1 MRMSEKDKQALREK
15 YKAQRQAMWSGE
27 RSASDKSPQVETVPD
42 DTGNQDKITPSPTT
56 DDRLSQ
62 TETAREAVH
71 PQREE
76 ARQHGSRVQPD
87 PEAQRQAR
95 ASNLTQDLNTGG
107 TAPQSQQVR
116 PTDALHSVM
125 SSDDT
130 PATLDG
136 TSLVREKM
144 QEQTEDISEN
154 QFSVRSDRRR
164 QPHKISKS
172 DQEFWQTPEEEG
184 EKKVLTWK
192 LAVGVVGTVI
202 VLIGVGIWLGY
213 LFAS

>member
-1 MRMSEKDKQALREK
+1 MSEKDKQALREK

-27 RSASDKSPQVETVPD
+27 RSAPDKSPQAETVPD

-56 DDRLSQ
+56 DNRLSQ
-62 TETAREAVH
+62 TETGREAFH

-76 ARQHGSRVQPD
+76 ARQRGSRVQPD
-87 PEAQRQAR
+87 PEAQEQAR

-107 TAPQSQQVR
+107 SAPQSQQAR
-116 PTDALHSVM
+116 PADALHSVT

-130 PATLDG
+130 PATPDG
-136 TSLVREKM
+136 ASLVREKI